1 MDLTDAAPV
10 AGIVGC
16 LATMLA
22 LAAPYVLIDEPG
34 TGLSVYYA
42 SGPVGVWGVA
52 FLAILLVVV
61 FLSGSQDRTAP
72 DTVAGVALVGGFAL
86 FALTVLWAFTVNVE
100 NLLSF
105 PPNAQWITDHRWAVL
120 ACSAIVP
127 LSATAYARAVLK

>member
-16 LATMLA
+16 LATLLT
-22 LAAPYVLIDEPG
+22 LAAPYALIDEPG

-52 FLAILLVVV
+52 FLATLLVVV
-61 FLSGSQDRTAP
+61 FLSGWQGRSAP
-72 DTVAGVALVGGFAL
+72 DTVAGVALVGAFAL
-86 FALTVLWAFTVNVE
+86 LVLTALWAVSVDVE

-105 PPNAQWITDHRWAVL
+105 PANAQWITDHRWVVL
-120 ACSAIVP
+120 ACSAVVP
-127 LSATAYARAVLK
+127 LSATAYARAVLS